1 MPQHVVI
8 SDYDPAWPEE
18 FRREAAA
25 VARILGDNLT
35 AIHHIGSTAVPG
47 LAAKPIIDIMP
58 VVRSLG
64 AVDGSRAALESLG
77 YEYLGEFGIP
87 GRRYMRK
94 GGDERTH
101 QVHVFAQG
109 DTVNITRHLAFR
121 DFLRAHPDVCAEYAA
136 LKREL
141 AARYPYDIDA
151 YFEGKDAFVRRFE
164 AAALAWGGEI

>member
-25 VARILGDNLT
+25 IARILGDNLT

-87 GRRYMRK
+87 GGAICARAAMSARTRFTCSHRGMRL
-94 GGDERTH
+94 T
-101 QVHVFAQG
+101 
-109 DTVNITRHLAFR
+109 
-121 DFLRAHPDVCAEYAA
+121 
-136 LKREL
+136 
-141 AARYPYDIDA
+141 
-151 YFEGKDAFVRRFE
+151 
-164 AAALAWGGEI
+164 

>member
-25 VARILGDNLT
+25 IARILGDNLT

-64 AVDGSRAALESLG
+64 AVDGSRAALELLG

-121 DFLRAHPDVCAEYAA
+121 DFLRAHPDVCAEYA
-136 LKREL
+136 L
-141 AARYPYDIDA
+141 DINT
-151 YFEGKDAFVRRFE
+151 YKYYNKDARTRTC
-164 AAALAWGGEI
+164 ARNTPRSSGSWPRGIHMT

>member
-25 VARILGDNLT
+25 IARILGDNLT

-136 LKREL
+136 LKRAL
-141 AARYPYDIDA
+141 AARHPYDIESYCD
-151 YFEGKDAFVRRFE
+151 GKADFVKKYE
-164 AAALAWGGEI
+164 SLALAWAEGR

>member
-25 VARILGDNLT
+25 IARILGDNLT

-77 YEYLGEFGIP
+77 YEYLGEFG
-87 GRRYMRK
+87 
-94 GGDERTH
+94 TH

-109 DTVNITRHLAFR
+109 DAVNITRHLAFR

-151 YFEGKDAFVRRFE
+151 YCEGKEAFVRRFE

>member
-1 MPQHVVI
+1 MAQHVTVI
-8 SDYDPAWPEE
+8 EYDPAWPLE
-18 FRREAAA
+18 FEREAS
-25 VARILGDNLT
+25 RIRGALGENCLEVY
-35 AIHHIGSTAVPG
+35 HIGSTAVPG

-109 DTVNITRHLAFR
+109 DAVNITRHLAFR
-121 DFLRAHPDVCAEYAA
+121 DFLRAHPDVCAEYA
-136 LKREL
+136 LLTIITKRDTIV
-141 AARYPYDIDA
+141 ARTRTCARNTPRSSGSWPRGIHMT
-151 YFEGKDAFVRRFE
+151 
-164 AAALAWGGEI
+164 